1 MPIYVVGAPNQ
12 RVRIPN
18 QALAVSIT
26 GSVGNAEL
34 DLRTGAD
41 QPVVRPTAHHAVLP
55 RITADVTIGVRPVG
69 APRFGPGTVIHLAI
83 AHDNPAEV
91 DPVQVLFD
99 PVDVSGDSGVMF
111 AVLRSQGSH
120 IEVGVNA
127 VADVP
132 LSPLASAARSSARQV
147 IGRGPAQSDVSVMVA
162 LDVSASMRPWFD
174 DGSAAAATDIVVGV
188 VAAAGIRNVA
198 AVLVGAEVTPVVIDP
213 PGAADSDVAQLA
225 DAVRRSRPRW
235 SAGVR
240 WSRLATGP
248 RIVACTDSPAS
259 TVRQGFPLIGLSNDR
274 RFDALGA
281 RLPSPRQGQDA
292 SDELL
297 SHQHVLDHITA
308 SLTRALT

>member
-1 MPIYVVGAPNQ
+1 
-12 RVRIPN
+12 
-18 QALAVSIT
+18 
-26 GSVGNAEL
+26 
-34 DLRTGAD
+34 
-41 QPVVRPTAHHAVLP
+41 VLP

-99 PVDVSGDSGVMF
+99 PVDVSGDSAVMF

-120 IEVGVNA
+120 IEVGVDA

-198 AVLVGAEVTPVVIDP
+198 AVLVGAEVTPVVIDA

-235 SAGVR
+235 SAGVH
-240 WSRLATGP
+240 WSRLATVS

-259 TVRQGFPLIGLSNDR
+259 TVRQGFPLIGLSDDR

>member
-99 PVDVSGDSGVMF
+99 SVDVSGDSGVMF
-111 AVLRSQGSH
+111 AVLRWQGSH

-198 AVLVGAEVTPVVIDP
+198 AVLVGAEVTPVVIDA

-235 SAGVR
+235 SAGVH
-240 WSRLATGP
+240 WSRLATVS

-259 TVRQGFPLIGLSNDR
+259 TVRQGFPLIGLSDDR

>member
-132 LSPLASAARSSARQV
+132 LSPLASAARSSARQL

-198 AVLVGAEVTPVVIDP
+198 AVLVGAEVTPVVIDA

-235 SAGVR
+235 SAGVH
-240 WSRLATGP
+240 WSRLATVS

-259 TVRQGFPLIGLSNDR
+259 TVRQGFPLIGLSDDR

>member
-99 PVDVSGDSGVMF
+99 PVDVSGDSAVMF

-198 AVLVGAEVTPVVIDP
+198 AVLVGAEVTPVVIDA

-235 SAGVR
+235 SAGVH
-240 WSRLATGP
+240 WSRLATVS